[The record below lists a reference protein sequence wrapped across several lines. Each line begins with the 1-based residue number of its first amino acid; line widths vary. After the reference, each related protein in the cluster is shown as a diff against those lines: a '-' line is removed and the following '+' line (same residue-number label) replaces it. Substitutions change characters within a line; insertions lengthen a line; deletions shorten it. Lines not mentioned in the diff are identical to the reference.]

1 MADNWMDWLQGSP
14 ERRAADLD
22 TQRREYDKI
31 TSSPDYQW
39 LKAKR
44 DEPIYDRSMRV
55 SVDPREVRMNAV
67 ADTLYPRRSSDAF
80 DAEAN
85 AAQYVLDYGGRMRD
99 TAFASAAAASDGA
112 YGEAA
117 RLALQSPFAGA
128 IPPMSAGGIGEPRDW
143 RAAAEKNGVG
153 SGTVLATELLTDP
166 EFYVTAPVAGLK
178 SLVYPGLLMRQGGAL
193 VRSVDDAIRLMDRAR
208 YGQGAATHLVDDAG
222 EVIRR
227 LRNSPPAPR
236 LALPVR

>member
-14 ERRAADLD
+14 ERRAADLE

-31 TSSPDYQW
+31 TSSPDYRR

-80 DAEAN
+80 DAEEQAVN
-85 AAQYVLDYGGRMRD
+85 YVFDYGGRMRD
-99 TAFASAAAASDGA
+99 TAFASAAAASDGE
-112 YGEAA
+112 YLDAA
-117 RLALQSPFAGA
+117 RLALQAPFAGA
-128 IPPMSAGGIGEPRDW
+128 IPPMSAGGRGQERDW
-143 RAAAEKNGVG
+143 RAAAQENGVG
-153 SGTVLATELLTDP
+153 AGAVLATEYLTDP
-166 EFYVTAPVAGLK
+166 EFYITAPVSGLK
-178 SLVYPGLLMRQGGAL
+178 AFVYPGLMMRQGGSL

-227 LRNSPPAPR
+227 LRNSPPATR
-236 LALPVR
+236 MALPVR

>member
-22 TQRREYDKI
+22 TQRREYQKI

-39 LKAKR
+39 LTAKR
-44 DEPIYDRSMRV
+44 DEPIYVQGMP
-55 SVDPREVRMNAV
+55 VDPREVRMNAV

-85 AAQYVLDYGGRMRD
+85 AAMYLMDYGGRMRD
-99 TAFASAAAASDGA
+99 TAFASSAAASDGD

-117 RLALQSPFAGA
+117 MLALRTPFAGA
-128 IPPMSAGGIGEPRDW
+128 IPPMAAGGVGQERDW

-153 SGTVLATELLTDP
+153 PGAIMATELLTDP
-166 EFYVTAPVAGLK
+166 EFYITAPVSGLK
-178 SLVYPGLLMRQGGAL
+178 AFVYPGMAMRQGGSL
-193 VRSVDDAIRLMDRAR
+193 MRGVDDALRAVERAR
-208 YGQGAATHLVDDAG
+208 YGTGAPAHLVDEAG